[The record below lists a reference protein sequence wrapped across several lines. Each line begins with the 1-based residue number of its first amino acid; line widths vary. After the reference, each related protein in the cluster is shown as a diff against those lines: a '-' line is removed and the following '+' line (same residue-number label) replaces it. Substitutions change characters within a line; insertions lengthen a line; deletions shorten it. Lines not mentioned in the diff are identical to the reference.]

1 MLWVC
6 MVRADPGLRI
16 EGSSVVQCF
25 GANLFRQ
32 PVVPIFAFS
41 KRGDPLNCR
50 GAGAG
55 GGGAIEKRALCFFA
69 SSIMS
74 HRPVSPVCVLQR
86 SEYLGI
92 CKSLAVSVQCRLLF
106 DRTWAVDARRRNR
119 ATSMWPSSKRIQL
132 TAFERSDLEPTSIL
146 ADTMDT
152 CECV

>member
-55 GGGAIEKRALCFFA
+55 GEGLLRREHSAFSRVRSCRTGLYLLSAFCKDRSIWGFARASLYQFSADFCLTGRGLLTLVGVIEPQVCGHLRKG
-69 SSIMS
+69 SS
-74 HRPVSPVCVLQR
+74 L
-86 SEYLGI
+86 
-92 CKSLAVSVQCRLLF
+92 RLLKEAI
-106 DRTWAVDARRRNR
+106 WNPPAY
-119 ATSMWPSSKRIQL
+119 
-132 TAFERSDLEPTSIL
+132 
-146 ADTMDT
+146 
-152 CECV
+152 